1 MYTPFKMKGK
11 SPMMKALIGKQGN
24 LPVELQAKI
33 EASPVPMKKESA
45 MKMKKESSMKM
56 KKESSMKMMKKS
68 PAKVSPE
75 MQAKFDKRDADI
87 AAKKLAKKN
96 KAANAP
102 SASERRAQYRK
113 EKADGTYTTQEQM
126 LKNLKNSKSTNKK
139 ENEKKLL
146 KDYNNPKRKDP
157 LANLTG
163 PKKPK
168 VKKETVNLVEKNPE
182 VKTVKKDTIKKVTTK
197 KVVKADPLTKNIMN
211 TNQKGDGDLKA
222 TVKNKPKTTVNGKE
236 TKSKVVN
243 KNKKGKVNVFSAKY
257 KSMTRS
263 QRAKFYGADYKTRK

>member
-75 MQAKFDKRDADI
+75 MKKKMEERDAKLKIKKEARRKARLERLKNTSQSRAKQFRKDNE
-87 AAKKLAKKN
+87 AKK
-96 KAANAP
+96 
-102 SASERRAQYRK
+102 
-113 EKADGTYTTQEQM
+113 DGTYVDPKEE
-126 LKNLKNSKSTNKK
+126 KKK

-146 KDYNNPKRKDP
+146 KDYNNTKRKDP

-168 VKKETVNLVEKNPE
+168 VKKETVNLVEKNPK